1 MPAVEQRLSFRM
13 FYFMTNEHEIIV
25 KLEALPSVHGGAF
38 MGVQGV
44 KALKKF
50 DLFTS
55 GGQIN
60 SLK

>member
-1 MPAVEQRLSFRM
+1 M
-13 FYFMTNEHEIIV
+13 FYFMTNDPDIIV
-25 KLEALPSVHGGAF
+25 KCRWRSGDAVSGTLR
-38 MGVQGV
+38 GVQGV
-44 KALKKF
+44 KVLKNF